1 MWIHEFII
9 LLISFSYSNPQ
20 TTVTTTKTIP
30 VVKFPADSQQLHSPS
45 LPKYESED
53 NENVGTDS
61 FNNMHDEVQTL
72 FLDQIESKINDFEDL
87 KVQLAVLD
95 RHLRKHSKG
104 DDDVS
109 STDHVLTELDG
120 KVIQPYEDGLK
131 TLRNKMIQSG
141 HEISADSVR
150 MVNSA
155 VDKADVFLE
164 TGREMVESA
173 LDAHLASDEH
183 KNEHIHGDEDGHSED
198 HMSDYADLISMDT
211 EVSIE
216 DKDMLLEYIDMDIN
230 DLKNIKKQKANY
242 ENHILDHYH
251 VNHEH
256 VESDE
261 LKVAEEVLQEVN
273 LDEISSY
280 EASLQALKVQIMEA
294 NGKFKVET
302 IDQISS
308 TMEKAGIYLD
318 ASKDRLE
325 LVGLLDE
332 EFEEGSES
340 LPVNRNVDD
349 GHFKQSGMPEELK
362 SNFINKPIIKQS
374 DEVKAAFKNAAEE
387 SHRFMHDKKL
397 AHNAPD
403 HVEKEVGS
411 AHYETDHVE
420 EKVRSAHHSPDHV
433 EKEASNPV
441 VFFPLN
447 FSVAITI
454 FTITLLVG
462 LLVVSMI
469 KIYKKVKDRSGN
481 LVDDCDGSYPGY
493 GIANKNFKSPQLEGG
508 VKVDDGW
515 TARNWATPR
524 GQQTG
529 RRRR

>member
-1 MWIHEFII
+1 
-9 LLISFSYSNPQ
+9 
-20 TTVTTTKTIP
+20 
-30 VVKFPADSQQLHSPS
+30 
-45 LPKYESED
+45 
-53 NENVGTDS
+53 
-61 FNNMHDEVQTL
+61 
-72 FLDQIESKINDFEDL
+72 
-87 KVQLAVLD
+87 
-95 RHLRKHSKG
+95 
-104 DDDVS
+104 
-109 STDHVLTELDG
+109 
-120 KVIQPYEDGLK
+120 
-131 TLRNKMIQSG
+131 
-141 HEISADSVR
+141 
-150 MVNSA
+150 
-155 VDKADVFLE
+155 
-164 TGREMVESA
+164 
-173 LDAHLASDEH
+173 
-183 KNEHIHGDEDGHSED
+183 
-198 HMSDYADLISMDT
+198 MSDYADLISMDT

-216 DKDMLLEYIDMDIN
+216 DKDILLEYIDMDIN

-261 LKVAEEVLQEVN
+261 LKVAEEVLHEVN

-280 EASLQALKVQIMEA
+280 EASLQAIKAQIMEA

-308 TMEKAGIYLD
+308 TVEKAGIYLD
-318 ASKDRLE
+318 ASRDRLE

-332 EFEEGSES
+332 EFEDGSEI
-340 LPVNRNVDD
+340 LPVDRNVYN
-349 GHFKQSGMPEELK
+349 GHFDQGVMPEELK
-362 SNFINKPIIKQS
+362 TNHINKPIIKHG
-374 DEVKAAFKNAAEE
+374 DDVKAAFKNAAEE
-387 SHRFMHDKKL
+387 SHRFLHEKKL
-397 AHNAPD
+397 THHAPD
-403 HVEKEVGS
+403 HVEEEVVS
-411 AHYETDHVE
+411 VHY
-420 EKVRSAHHSPDHV
+420 APDHV

-524 GQQTG
+524 GQHTG